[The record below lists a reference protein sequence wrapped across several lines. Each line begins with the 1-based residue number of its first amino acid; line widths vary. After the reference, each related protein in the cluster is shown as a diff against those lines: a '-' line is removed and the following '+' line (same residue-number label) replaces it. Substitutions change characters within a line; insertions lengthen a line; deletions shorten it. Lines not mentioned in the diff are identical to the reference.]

1 MVGTCLGY
9 CLFMVPAI
17 TWPATVFANS
27 TSLPGVMA
35 YDLRDGSVKRICR
48 NLCFVMWT
56 GDGKFLC
63 VSVFD
68 KRDQNQTLPT
78 RKTFLIPLRG
88 GKSFRHCRLRESN
101 QTPIWLGFRAFQQS
115 MS

>member
-1 MVGTCLGY
+1 
-9 CLFMVPAI
+9 MVPAI

-27 TSLPGVMA
+27 TWLPGVMA

-63 VSVFD
+63 ISVLG

-88 GKSFRHCRLRESN
+88 GQEFPPLPRSSS
-101 QTPIWLGFRAFQQS
+101 Q
-115 MS
+115 